1 MTEIKGFQQPEPE
14 GKNMLRSEDGP
25 WKLYQRGSS
34 YRIGRKAWW
43 GIRWLTA
50 RGPKDGFF
58 VFQTRTLTDAR
69 AKLQEINE
77 QAYDKKWYKSDK
89 WEVKK

>member
-1 MTEIKGFQQPEPE
+1 MNEIKGFQQPEPK
-14 GKNMLRSEDGP
+14 GNDMLRTQEGP
-25 WKLYQRGSS
+25 WRLYKRGPS

-43 GIRWLTA
+43 GIKWLKRSVRSLYTY
-50 RGPKDGFF
+50 
-58 VFQTRTLTDAR
+58 QTTHLASAR

-77 QAYDKKWYKSDK
+77 EAYDKKWYKDNK

>member
-1 MTEIKGFQQPEPE
+1 MMEIKGFQQPEPE

-34 YRIGRKAWW
+34 YRIGREVWW
-43 GIRWLTA
+43 GIKWF
-50 RGPKDGFF
+50 KDRSANLFAY
-58 VFQTRTLTDAR
+58 RTTDLLDAQN
-69 AKLQEINE
+69 KLKKMNE
-77 QAYDKKWYKSDK
+77 EAYDKKWYKNDK